1 MFQVQFGCVVLNFS
15 DCTTC
20 VANRSGSAI
29 GLFRVRTAPNP
40 TGDGSTAIS
49 IGKDGL
55 KNASGFILV
64 V

>member
-15 DCTTC
+15 ECTTC

-29 GLFRVRTAPNP
+29 RLFWVRTAPNP

-49 IGKDGL
+49 IEKDGL
-55 KNASGFILV
+55 KNASGFLLIV
-64 V
+64 